1 MSELRANILVFL
13 TREAGHIREV
23 PVDRVY
29 DRLPL
34 QYRCERA
41 AIDAALSDLRGFGL
55 IEVNPRGISLS
66 RIVPRP
72 KSFKLDRTART
83 LTWRHAERRAL

>member
-23 PVDRVY
+23 PVDQVY
-29 DRLPL
+29 DGLHQ
-34 QYRCERA
+34 QYQCERA
-41 AIDAALSDLRGFGL
+41 AIAASLSDLRSFGL
-55 IEVNPRGISLS
+55 IEMSPRGISLS

-72 KSFKLDRTART
+72 
-83 LTWRHAERRAL
+83 